1 MSNAAKSYEP
11 GADQAIE
18 RAAAGERVVVR
29 REGTEFVAVVP
40 LEDLRRL
47 EALEAQEDREL
58 ARTIAE
64 SDAAFERGEGIPHE
78 EAMRELGEFIEGRFG
93 PRPK

>member
-29 REGTEFVAVVP
+29 REGAEVVAVVP

-47 EALEAQEDREL
+47 EELEAEEDRIDAE
-58 ARTIAE
+58 IAE
-64 SDAAFERGEGIPHE
+64 RRLADVRAGREQTVPFDQVLT
-78 EAMRELGEFIEGRFG
+78 ELGLSRADLSD
-93 PRPK
+93 

>member
-29 REGTEFVAVVP
+29 RAGAELVAVVP

-47 EALEAQEDREL
+47 EELEAEEDRL
-58 ARTIAE
+58 
-64 SDAAFERGEGIPHE
+64 DAE
-78 EAMRELGEFIEGRFG
+78 EAERIMAVARANGEEPVAWEQVKRELGL
-93 PRPK
+93 